1 MMVYANNADE
11 PDSNGVCG
19 TFDQLAYPALSG
31 VQFIANS
38 ATRGGAALFRVAVSA
53 SITGALFS
61 GNTATDRGGALYIDY
76 GGCTEV
82 TTSTFEGNSAGG
94 SGGGVYIDDNA
105 SQFPPTEPTFTDV
118 GFEANTATDR
128 GGGLYIYHT
137 SATGH
142 VEVSAAGPW
151 FSSKAAPGKEISND
165 RRGGASP
172 LARLARSRI
181 WILPERGE
189 PRGDAHPRRGWIGVF
204 LERPNSATEGGA
216 IGVGSGAT
224 LLHSTEADLG
234 ISDGAAGD
242 NDLAVA
248 DDAVAEER

>member
-1 MMVYANNADE
+1 VFTGNSAVEGGAMMVYANNADE

-151 FSSKAAPGKEISND
+151 FSS
-165 RRGGASP
+165 
-172 LARLARSRI
+172 
-181 WILPERGE
+181 
-189 PRGDAHPRRGWIGVF
+189 
-204 LERPNSATEGGA
+204 NSATEGGA